1 MKQKCYIDHNFF
13 QIFPHHNRQPLI
25 PHQIKAI
32 KINKLIRFLISC
44 CTYPRIKISRQI
56 FKIKFHKN
64 KFEIFNPKIYIEYG
78 MRFRLKITRLSC
90 DRSVRTSST
99 SV

>member
-1 MKQKCYIDHNFF
+1 MDKNFY
-13 QIFPHHNRQPLI
+13 QIFPRKNKQPII
-25 PHQIKAI
+25 PHQKKTIKS
-32 KINKLIRFLISC
+32 NKLNRYLISY
-44 CTYPRIKISRQI
+44 CTYSRIKISRQI

-78 MRFRLKITRLSC
+78 MRFRLKITRFSC

>member
-13 QIFPHHNRQPLI
+13 QTFPHHNKQPLI
-25 PHQIKAI
+25 SHQIKTI
-32 KINKLIRFLISC
+32 KINKLIGFLISY

-64 KFEIFNPKIYIEYG
+64 RFEIF
-78 MRFRLKITRLSC
+78 
-90 DRSVRTSST
+90 
-99 SV
+99 

>member
-13 QIFPHHNRQPLI
+13 QIFPHHNRQSLI
-25 PHQIKAI
+25 PHQIKII
-32 KINKLIRFLISC
+32 KINKLIRFLISY
-44 CTYPRIKISRQI
+44 CTYSRIKISRQI

-78 MRFRLKITRLSC
+78 MRFRLKITRFSC

>member
-32 KINKLIRFLISC
+32 KINKLIRVLISY

>member
-1 MKQKCYIDHNFF
+1 CYIDHNFF
-13 QIFPHHNRQPLI
+13 QIFPRHNRQ
-25 PHQIKAI
+25 
-32 KINKLIRFLISC
+32 R
-44 CTYPRIKISRQI
+44 TYPRIKISRQT

>member
-13 QIFPHHNRQPLI
+13 QIFPRHNRQPLM
-25 PHQIKAI
+25 PHQIKTT

-44 CTYPRIKISRQI
+44 CTYSRIKISRQI

-64 KFEIFNPKIYIEYG
+64 KFEI
-78 MRFRLKITRLSC
+78 
-90 DRSVRTSST
+90 
-99 SV
+99 

>member
-32 KINKLIRFLISC
+32 KINKLIRFLISY

-56 FKIKFHKN
+56 FKIKFH
-64 KFEIFNPKIYIEYG
+64 
-78 MRFRLKITRLSC
+78 
-90 DRSVRTSST
+90 
-99 SV
+99 